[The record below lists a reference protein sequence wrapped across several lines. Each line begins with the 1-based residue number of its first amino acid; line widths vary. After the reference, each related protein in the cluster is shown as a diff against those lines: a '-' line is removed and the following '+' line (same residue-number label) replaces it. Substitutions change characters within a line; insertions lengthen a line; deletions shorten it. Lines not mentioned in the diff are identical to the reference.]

1 MGGSLIEHGG
11 QNPLEAA
18 RFGCNI
24 LHGPNISNFTEIYEY
39 LNKIKISTKI
49 HNKKMMIQSLNK
61 IFIMKK
67 NSKKIQEKF
76 KNIGKK
82 ILNSTYKEVSLIIN
96 SNEI

>member
-1 MGGSLIEHGG
+1 MGGSLIEHKI
-11 QNPLEAA
+11 NPLELA

-67 NSKKIQEKF
+67 NSKKIQEKL

-96 SNEI
+96 RNEV